1 MSSHDAIPLDPA
13 LPQLPVALNG
23 AAMAEVFAGLVREH
37 RPELSVEACTVDR
50 IKYRPRRNVAV
61 SYQLRLRDVHT
72 GRGFEQ
78 LVATRFCTAGESAL
92 RHAKAQRRALA
103 PSLAGPASSHVA
115 ALDMVAAWWPNDPKL
130 GVAAGL
136 LGADSQARHR
146 QLSEAL
152 SALTG
157 GAAELVS
164 HQLQLAQ
171 VVPEHRAC
179 ARVELSFRT
188 GQAAPLQFRTL
199 YVKADSE
206 QRGATTHAVMQTL
219 HRSAAQAEGR
229 LLTPQPILWQGDCGL
244 HWQAALPGTPLLD
257 ASPQVSAGA
266 SMRVGALLAG
276 LHSVAVP
283 TQRVV
288 GVREWSARLG
298 LVAQTLGLVEPR
310 WEPGVRALAGSL
322 AAGAH
327 AFAAAPNV
335 TLHGDLHPRNVLVDG
350 DRPGLIDLD
359 SVRRGPA
366 IADLGDWIADA
377 VYRALLGGQDVADA
391 LMSCRAFLRGY
402 GLAALAPCAE
412 DALAWSTANSLLC
425 QRAWRSVVNLKPG
438 RYALVEPLLEVAT
451 SILRSGS
458 IDAALQTPHR
468 LAA

>member
-1 MSSHDAIPLDPA
+1 MSSHNTIPVDPV
-13 LPQLPVALNG
+13 LPHLPVALDG

-61 SYQLRLRDVHT
+61 SYRLQLRDAQSGQH
-72 GRGFEQ
+72 FEQ
-78 LVATRFCTAGESAL
+78 RVATRFCTAGESAQ
-92 RHAKAQRRALA
+92 RHAKAQLRASA
-103 PSLAGPASSHVA
+103 PSPAGLTSSHVA
-115 ALDMVAAWWPNDPKL
+115 PLDLVAAWWPNDPKL
-130 GVAAGL
+130 GVAASL
-136 LGADSQARHR
+136 LGADSQARR
-146 QLSEAL
+146 RVVNAAI

-157 GAAELVS
+157 GRAELVS

-179 ARVELSFRT
+179 ARVELSFRS
-188 GQAAPLQFRTL
+188 GRAAPLESRTL

-206 QRGATTHAVMQTL
+206 RRGAFTHSVMQAL

-229 LLTPQPILWQGDCGL
+229 LLTPQPILWQSDCGL

-257 ASPQVSAGA
+257 ASPQVSADA
-266 SMRVGALLAG
+266 SVRVGALLAG
-276 LHSVAVP
+276 LHSVAIP

-288 GVREWSARLG
+288 GAREWHERLG
-298 LVAQTLGLVEPR
+298 LVAQTLVLVEPR
-310 WEPGVRALAGSL
+310 WERAVFALAGSL
-322 AAGAH
+322 AAGAN

-335 TLHGDLHPRNVLVDG
+335 TLHGDLHPRNVLVDA
-350 DRPGLIDLD
+350 DRLGLIDLD

-391 LMSCRAFLRGY
+391 LVSCRAFLRGY
-402 GLAALAPCAE
+402 GQAAQAPCAE
-412 DALAWSTANSLLC
+412 SALAWSTANSLLC

-451 SILRSGS
+451 AILRSGS
-458 IDAALQTPHR
+458 IDAALRTSQR

>member
-1 MSSHDAIPLDPA
+1 MSSHNAIPVDPA
-13 LPQLPVALNG
+13 LPHLPVALNG
-23 AAMAEVFAGLVREH
+23 AVMAEVFAGLVREH
-37 RPELSVEACTVDR
+37 RPELSVEACAVDR

-61 SYQLRLRDVHT
+61 SYRLQLRDAQT
-72 GRGFEQ
+72 GQGIEQ
-78 LVATRFCTAGESAL
+78 LVATRFCAAGESAK
-92 RHAKAQRRALA
+92 RHAKAQHHAPA

-115 ALDMVAAWWPNDPKL
+115 ELDMVAAWWPNDPKL

-146 QLSEAL
+146 HVSEAL

-157 GAAELVS
+157 GRAELFS

-188 GQAAPLQFRTL
+188 APASPLELRTL

-206 QRGATTHAVMQTL
+206 RRGATTHAVMQTL

-257 ASPQVSAGA
+257 ISPQVSAGA

-283 TQRVV
+283 TQRVADA
-288 GVREWSARLG
+288 REWLARLD

-310 WEPGVRALAGSL
+310 WEPKVRALAGSL
-322 AAGAH
+322 AASAH
-327 AFAAAPNV
+327 GFAAAPSV

-350 DRPGLIDLD
+350 DRLGLIDLD
-359 SVRRGPA
+359 SVRHGPA

-377 VYRALLGGQDVADA
+377 VYRALLGGHDVADA
-391 LMSCRAFLRGY
+391 LVSCKAFLRGY
-402 GLAALAPCAE
+402 GQATQGHNSEA
-412 DALAWSTANSLLC
+412 ALAWSTANSLLC

-451 SILRSGS
+451 AILRSGS
-458 IDAALQTPHR
+458 IDAALNMPQR